1 LLEKYKLVLQAFLHE
16 QTDLQV
22 MAVYSL
28 QVYCYSV
35 QFPKG
40 MLLRWFVNLYD
51 LEIVE
56 EDAFLK
62 WKEDITDAYPG
73 KGKALFQVNQWL
85 MWLAEAESEEEE
97 EDDGDN

>member
-1 LLEKYKLVLQAFLHE
+1 MMGCAMCQAFSHW
-16 QTDLQV
+16 QV
-22 MAVYSL
+22 VL
-28 QVYCYSV
+28 V
-35 QFPKG
+35 G

-73 KGKALFQVNQWL
+73 KGKALFQVSSH
-85 MWLAEAESEEEE
+85 E
-97 EDDGDN
+97 

>member
-1 LLEKYKLVLQAFLHE
+1 
-16 QTDLQV
+16 
-22 MAVYSL
+22 
-28 QVYCYSV
+28 
-35 QFPKG
+35 

-73 KGKALFQVNQWL
+73 KGKALFQVSAYFHTEFDIPIKPEGL
-85 MWLAEAESEEEE
+85 FISAHLPLLT
-97 EDDGDN
+97 

>member
-1 LLEKYKLVLQAFLHE
+1 
-16 QTDLQV
+16 
-22 MAVYSL
+22 
-28 QVYCYSV
+28 
-35 QFPKG
+35 

-73 KGKALFQVNQWL
+73 KGKALFQVSCYAHEFVTWNSPW
-85 MWLAEAESEEEE
+85 
-97 EDDGDN
+97 

>member
-1 LLEKYKLVLQAFLHE
+1 VPWLRLSVTRHWQVVLA
-16 QTDLQV
+16 
-22 MAVYSL
+22 
-28 QVYCYSV
+28 
-35 QFPKG
+35 G

-73 KGKALFQVNQWL
+73 KGKALFQVSKC
-85 MWLAEAESEEEE
+85 E
-97 EDDGDN
+97 